1 MITDLRSEER
11 REQTPKATAFMDGLR
26 QFAESEGES
35 TPPVDYRSAED
46 YEQAID
52 LLSWVEDDS
61 DGGRTHIT
69 SHSAEIGAVG
79 KSWRLRAVAS
89 LGDKLDR
96 SFRDRMPLR
105 TEQVALAEIKRI
117 ALIVKES
124 SEALLSCA
132 ERMKSKGD
140 RTGAADAFRA
150 YQRFR
155 DEARALLGG
164 EA

>member
-1 MITDLRSEER
+1 MNAYEQAIRERPIPPIDEIADRMLAELAPPAPDFRS
-11 REQTPKATAFMDGLR
+11 
-26 QFAESEGES
+26 
-35 TPPVDYRSAED
+35 VED
-46 YEQAID
+46 YEQAMDILRD
-52 LLSWVEDDS
+52 VPVD
-61 DGGRTHIT
+61 
-69 SHSAEIGAVG
+69 IGPVG
-79 KSWRLRAVAS
+79 LTWRQHAAIA
-89 LGDKLDR
+89 LGHKLDR